1 MLVATCYHVSLKL
14 EDGRRVRPP
23 GACLH
28 DNTGTEWPRGSV
40 LIAPFKKTGEPLD
53 HAGREAEQW
62 STIAGKPRRGQLPAP
77 PKSLSQWSF
86 VGAVAAIDYERYGE
100 HADKYRHEFDGEGER
115 GGDAPWS
122 KMLFL
127 EIAAPQPVLYRY
139 RSIYRMELPD
149 GFVFNWRG
157 FVWP

>member
-1 MLVATCYHVSLKL
+1 
-14 EDGRRVRPP
+14 
-23 GACLH
+23 
-28 DNTGTEWPRGSV
+28 
-40 LIAPFKKTGEPLD
+40 
-53 HAGREAEQW
+53 
-62 STIAGKPRRGQLPAP
+62 
-77 PKSLSQWSF
+77 LSQWSF